1 MYVYACMN
9 VYGMY
14 VHWSDYAALFAYMDS
29 RLIAG
34 SQTQN
39 L

>member
-1 MYVYACMN
+1 MNMYGA
-9 VYGMY
+9 Y
-14 VHWSDYAALFAYMDS
+14 VQSSTYAALFAYMDS